1 MSTKAPNS
9 TNRSSLDADETMRQA
24 VDRFRTRMA
33 ASNKKFVQDR
43 IDEIDARGLATEK
56 ERIRKL
62 QDWRHFDDLDR
73 DEPDGHTSPDA
84 RRISDQFRQTR
95 ELAAVP
101 ALLAKETR
109 PLFAMDG
116 VHPPR
121 LRTPEAREMFL
132 DTLQEVFHRQAEE
145 WAAAEDED
153 LDLTSEPIPRCEE
166 LGRLLTY
173 AHEVEDPDFRHSGVA
188 PFEAGLWVLHGR
200 YGSLPCLDTQE
211 QQDQYH
217 ACVRQECARLRERL
231 EGKNSDLINNIN
243 SPAFPDVDLEIR
255 AGVIMGTGYVGEY
268 PRWYSAY
275 LYCRKSPEEDMEGI
289 NFQDE
294 GIPDAPNIREWGWR
308 VVFIEDEE
316 LLQPHVLY
324 GRRPRFD
331 SIPEFLDWYASWAD
345 NLDARGVLS
354 LRRHLRN
361 CDTDCES
368 DCEEHCL

>member
-188 PFEAGLWVLHGR
+188 PFEAGLWVLDGR
-200 YGSLPCLDTQE
+200 HGSLPCLDTQE
-211 QQDQYH
+211 QRDQYH

-345 NLDARGVLS
+345 SLDARGVLS